1 MLRGR
6 LGRRVF
12 ETETHLL
19 VIRKANRFLM
29 QHVLRRYPDRI
40 RVFWYNNS
48 AEEEQ
53 LYSDYLILVQRTGFR
68 PPRMVV
74 EQNIREIG
82 ESGSK
87 QVRPG
92 PHSLLRGIGL
102 LLGRPSLRRLA
113 SA

>member
-19 VIRKANRFLM
+19 MIKKANRLLM
-29 QHVLRRYPDRI
+29 QHALKRYPDRI
-40 RVFWYNNS
+40 RVFWYKNS

-53 LYSDYLILVQRTGFR
+53 LYSDYRILVQRTGFQ

-74 EQNIREIG
+74 EKNIREIG
-82 ESGSK
+82 ESE
-87 QVRPG
+87 
-92 PHSLLRGIGL
+92 
-102 LLGRPSLRRLA
+102 
-113 SA
+113 